1 MGYVMQRIVILI
13 AGLAVVLAACGEG
26 TEVIAT
32 GEGDSVGIAVSGEG
46 RVAGTPDTLTLN
58 IGINLERDSVSAAT
72 DDAAQLAAALLAA
85 LRAEGVEEA
94 DIQTANYSI
103 YPVYDYRNDTRR
115 LLGYRVANDVRV
127 KIRELDRAGEII
139 DKAAAQGSDEVVVQ
153 GVSFSLEDNESL
165 VVAARQAAWDDA
177 RSKAEQLA
185 GLAGVTL
192 GPPTAISESFSA
204 PVPIQRYAVEA
215 AGADGIATPI
225 QPGELD
231 VTITIQVTFGLD

>member
-1 MGYVMQRIVILI
+1 MQRILILI

-32 GEGDSVGIAVSGEG
+32 GEGDSVGIVVSGEG

-58 IGINLERDSVSAAT
+58 IGISLERDSVSVAT
-72 DDAAQLAAALLAA
+72 DDAAQLAADLIAA
-85 LRAEGVEEA
+85 LQAEGVEEA

-115 LLGYRVANDVRV
+115 LLGYRVSNDVRV

-139 DKAAAQGSDEVVVQ
+139 DRAAAQGSDEVVVQ
-153 GVSFSLEDNESL
+153 GVSFSLEDNELL
-165 VVAARQAAWDDA
+165 VVAAREAAWKDA

-192 GPPTAISESFSA
+192 GAPTAISESVSA
-204 PVPIQRYAVEA
+204 PVPIQRYAAEA
-215 AGADGIATPI
+215 APADAIATPI

-231 VTITIQVTFGLD
+231 VTITIQVTFGLN